1 MIISRTP
8 FRISFFGGGTDYPAW
23 YRQHG
28 GAVLA
33 ATINKYCYLT
43 CRYLP
48 PFFEH
53 RIRVVYSK
61 IESCQRPEEIN
72 HPSVRETLRYLK
84 MERGLEIHH
93 DGDLPGRSGM
103 GSSSAFTVGL
113 LNALHALEGRA
124 VGKKQLASESIHLEQ
139 DVLKETVGSQDQVCA
154 AYGGVNRISFL
165 QNGDFTVRPM
175 TLKQERLREL
185 NSHLMLFYTGI
196 KRTASEVAS
205 SYAGGMD
212 ERASL
217 LTRMHDY
224 VEQSCAILNSSQSLT
239 GFGELLHQAW
249 QAKRALSEKVS
260 NARVDALFDEACK
273 AGALAGKLLGAG
285 GGGFILLFVPPEK
298 QAKVRKQLTRLI
310 EVPFE
315 FEFSGSQIIF
325 FDTEE
330 DFAKHDKA
338 RSKRQ
343 IEAFSELDA
352 NAPGASA

>member
-8 FRISFFGGGTDYPAW
+8 FRISFFGGGTDYPIW

-61 IESCQRPEEIN
+61 IEDCQKLDEIQ
-72 HPSVRETLRYLK
+72 HPSAREALRFLK
-84 MERGLEIHH
+84 MARGVEIHH

-103 GSSSAFTVGL
+103 GSSSSFTVGL
-113 LNALHALEGRA
+113 LHALHALQGRA
-124 VGKKQLASESIHLEQ
+124 VGKKQLAEESIHLEQ
-139 DVLKETVGSQDQVCA
+139 EVLKETVGSQDQVCA
-154 AYGGVNRISFL
+154 AYGGVNRINFL
-165 QNGDFTVRPM
+165 PNGGFSVQPM
-175 TLKQERLREL
+175 TLPQERLEAL

-196 KRTASEVAS
+196 KRTASDVAS
-205 SYAGGMD
+205 SYVAAMGD
-212 ERASL
+212 RAAL
-217 LTRMHDY
+217 LNQMRDY
-224 VEQSCAILNSSQSLT
+224 VEQSCAILGGNQDLT
-239 GFGELLHQAW
+239 AFGELLHQAW
-249 QAKRALSEKVS
+249 LAKRGLSEKVS
-260 NARVDALFDEACK
+260 NARVDALYDEARK
-273 AGALAGKLLGAG
+273 AGTIGGKLLGAG

-298 QAKVRKQLTRLI
+298 QAKVRKQLKRLI

-325 FDTEE
+325 FDLEE

-338 RSKRQ
+338 RNRRH

-352 NAPGASA
+352 NAPGAST

>member
-1 MIISRTP
+1 
-8 FRISFFGGGTDYPAW
+8 
-23 YRQHG
+23 
-28 GAVLA
+28 
-33 ATINKYCYLT
+33 
-43 CRYLP
+43 
-48 PFFEH
+48 
-53 RIRVVYSK
+53 
-61 IESCQRPEEIN
+61 
-72 HPSVRETLRYLK
+72 
-84 MERGLEIHH
+84 
-93 DGDLPGRSGM
+93 
-103 GSSSAFTVGL
+103 
-113 LNALHALEGRA
+113 
-124 VGKKQLASESIHLEQ
+124 
-139 DVLKETVGSQDQVCA
+139 
-154 AYGGVNRISFL
+154 
-165 QNGDFTVRPM
+165 M
-175 TLKQERLREL
+175 TLTQARLAEL

-205 SYAGGMD
+205 SYAGGME

-239 GFGELLHQAW
+239 AFGELLHQSW

-260 NARVDALFDEACK
+260 NARVDALYDEARK
-273 AGALAGKLLGAG
+273 AGTIGGKLLGAG

-325 FDTEE
+325 FDMEE

-338 RSKRQ
+338 RSRRH

-352 NAPGASA
+352 GAPGAST